1 MKRLLKEKKKRLVN
15 RGVIG
20 VCYIFKPRIC
30 PARSITQPFFGYMV
44 QTCRRGKKGPH
55 NVRGAVETRMN
66 EEGFI
71 MKEMSRRDLFKI
83 GGVAAAGAMG
93 ASMLAGCSPSG
104 EKKTEGG
111 NAAADDKKVND
122 IAGHYRAGT
131 PSFLSA
137 PEPITDIKETKEY
150 DIVIVGAGAAGV
162 PAAISAKEAG
172 ATVALIQKEA
182 TAISQGNT
190 ATGILLDGS
199 DPAGVSAVVSTL
211 LKEHQFRGN
220 RAQVELWAKNSGE
233 AITWIFD
240 LAQKVGAQVSDTTK
254 KWTSTVQTVN
264 GYPLSY
270 LSIDFGPKPYN
281 TGDGMRALAD
291 YAEEQGVEIFY
302 STEAKQLVGDAESG
316 ITGVIAKGA
325 DGNVQFNA
333 KKGVILAAGD
343 YQNDDEMMDYY
354 LPDLHYLGRKQNNKT
369 GDGIKMAVW
378 AGGQIEPIAHTKML
392 HDFDAGPGSMC
403 DMPFLAVKM
412 NGERF
417 ADETAGMSRMN
428 CFLRSEEDAGN
439 YCQIFDSNYMTQA
452 EAWPGKLF
460 DPDALKAYMPEE
472 SGEKKGVYEDQ
483 VATFKADTLDELA
496 TKLGIT
502 DAAAFK
508 KSVERYNALAAE
520 GKDEDFGKD
529 GKWLTTIDTPPFYG
543 IHRKVRVSAVVSGV
557 HVGEHMEVLK
567 ADSTEP
573 IKGLYAI
580 GNTAGDFY
588 CGIDYTMWMPGL
600 SLGRAHTQGYVTGKY
615 VASL

>member
-1 MKRLLKEKKKRLVN
+1 MPT
-15 RGVIG
+15 G
-20 VCYIFKPRIC
+20 
-30 PARSITQPFFGYMV
+30 Q
-44 QTCRRGKKGPH
+44 KGPR
-55 NVRGAVETRMN
+55 NAWSAVEARMN

-104 EKKTEGG
+104 EKKSEGG

-137 PEPITDIKETKEY
+137 PDPITDIKETKDY
-150 DIVIVGAGAAGV
+150 DVVIVGAGAAGV

-254 KWTSTVQTVN
+254 KWTSAVQTVN
-264 GYPLSY
+264 DYPMSY

-291 YAEEQGVEIFY
+291 YAEEQGVDIFY
-302 STEAKQLVGDAESG
+302 STEAKQLVGDADSG

-325 DGNVQFNA
+325 DGNIQFNA

-439 YCQIFDSNYMTQA
+439 YCQIFDANYMTQA
-452 EAWPGKLF
+452 EKWPGKLF
-460 DPDALKAYMPEE
+460 DPEAIKVYMPEE
-472 SGEKKGVYEDQ
+472 SVAKTGVYEDQ

-496 TKLGIT
+496 KKLGIT

-508 KSVERYNALAAE
+508 KTVERYNALAAE
-520 GKDEDFGKD
+520 GKDEDFGKA

-615 VASL
+615 VANL

>member
-1 MKRLLKEKKKRLVN
+1 MPT
-15 RGVIG
+15 G
-20 VCYIFKPRIC
+20 
-30 PARSITQPFFGYMV
+30 Q
-44 QTCRRGKKGPH
+44 KGPR
-55 NVRGAVETRMN
+55 NVRRAVETRMN

-71 MKEMSRRDLFKI
+71 MKEMSRRDLLKI

-567 ADSTEP
+567 ADSSEP

>member
-1 MKRLLKEKKKRLVN
+1 MPT
-15 RGVIG
+15 G
-20 VCYIFKPRIC
+20 
-30 PARSITQPFFGYMV
+30 Q
-44 QTCRRGKKGPH
+44 KGSR
-55 NVRGAVETRMN
+55 NVRRAVETRMN

-104 EKKTEGG
+104 EKKSEGG

-137 PEPITDIKETKEY
+137 PDPITDIKETKEY

-325 DGNVQFNA
+325 DGNIQFNA

-460 DPDALKAYMPEE
+460 DPDALKTYMPEE

-567 ADSTEP
+567 ADSSEP

>member
-1 MKRLLKEKKKRLVN
+1 MPT
-15 RGVIG
+15 G
-20 VCYIFKPRIC
+20 
-30 PARSITQPFFGYMV
+30 Q
-44 QTCRRGKKGPH
+44 KGPH
-55 NVRGAVETRMN
+55 NVWGAVETRMN

-302 STEAKQLVGDAESG
+302 STEAKQLVGDADSG

-567 ADSTEP
+567 ADSSEP

>member
-1 MKRLLKEKKKRLVN
+1 MAQLVEQLTRNEQVTGSSPVNGSMNSQRPASQRAFSYLRLVAAYSAGVSLPALFIRRCN
-15 RGVIG
+15 RG
-20 VCYIFKPRIC
+20 RW
-30 PARSITQPFFGYMV
+30 
-44 QTCRRGKKGPH
+44 CRRRACGNFG
-55 NVRGAVETRMN
+55 RG
-66 EEGFI
+66 
-71 MKEMSRRDLFKI
+71 SRRNRRSYPKR
-83 GGVAAAGAMG
+83 
-93 ASMLAGCSPSG
+93 
-104 EKKTEGG
+104 G
-111 NAAADDKKVND
+111 NRNFPR
-122 IAGHYRAGT
+122 H
-131 PSFLSA
+131 
-137 PEPITDIKETKEY
+137 
-150 DIVIVGAGAAGV
+150 
-162 PAAISAKEAG
+162 
-172 ATVALIQKEA
+172 
-182 TAISQGNT
+182 T

-254 KWTSTVQTVN
+254 KWTSAVKTVN

-302 STEAKQLVGDAESG
+302 NTEAKQLVGDADSG

-325 DGNVQFNA
+325 DGNIQFNA
-333 KKGVILAAGD
+333 KKGVILATGD

-452 EAWPGKLF
+452 ESWPGKLF

-543 IHRKVRVSAVVSGV
+543 IHRKVRVSAIVSGV

-567 ADSTEP
+567 ADSSDP

-600 SLGRAHTQGYVTGKY
+600 SLGRAHTQGYVMGKY
-615 VASL
+615 VAKL

>member
-1 MKRLLKEKKKRLVN
+1 MPT
-15 RGVIG
+15 G
-20 VCYIFKPRIC
+20 
-30 PARSITQPFFGYMV
+30 Q
-44 QTCRRGKKGPH
+44 KGPR
-55 NVRGAVETRMN
+55 NAWSAVEARMN

-104 EKKTEGG
+104 EKKPEGG

-137 PEPITDIKETKEY
+137 PDPITDIKETKEY
-150 DIVIVGAGAAGV
+150 DVVIVGAGAAGV

-254 KWTSTVQTVN
+254 KWTSAVQTVN
-264 GYPLSY
+264 DYPMSY

-291 YAEEQGVEIFY
+291 YAEEQGVDIFY
-302 STEAKQLVGDAESG
+302 STEAKQLVGDADSG

-325 DGNVQFNA
+325 DGNIQFNA

-439 YCQIFDSNYMTQA
+439 YCQIFDANYMTQA
-452 EAWPGKLF
+452 EKWPGKLF
-460 DPDALKAYMPEE
+460 DPEAIKVYMPEE
-472 SGEKKGVYEDQ
+472 SVAKTGVYEDQ

-496 TKLGIT
+496 KKLGIT

-508 KSVERYNALAAE
+508 KTVERYNALAAE
-520 GKDEDFGKD
+520 GKDEDFGKA

-615 VASL
+615 VANL

>member
-1 MKRLLKEKKKRLVN
+1 MSEISKFENARRRASKLLEKMTL
-15 RGVIG
+15 
-20 VCYIFKPRIC
+20 
-30 PARSITQPFFGYMV
+30 T
-44 QTCRRGKKGPH
+44 
-55 NVRGAVETRMN
+55 E
-66 EEGFI
+66 
-71 MKEMSRRDLFKI
+71 KI
-83 GGVAAAGAMG
+83 GQLSQFGTSIYSDDHKAFEDHFAEGKIGSYLTIRDRKRINEIQSELVEK
-93 ASMLAGCSPSG
+93 SP
-104 EKKTEGG
+104 
-111 NAAADDKKVND
+111 NHIPALFADDVIHGYKTTFPIPLAQSCSWD
-122 IAGHYRAGT
+122 
-131 PSFLSA
+131 
-137 PEPITDIKETKEY
+137 PEMTEKCC
-150 DIVIVGAGAAGV
+150 
-162 PAAISAKEAG
+162 AISAKEAG

-233 AITWIFD
+233 AITWVFE

-302 STEAKQLVGDAESG
+302 NTEAKQLVGDADSG

-325 DGNVQFNA
+325 DGNIQFNA
-333 KKGVILAAGD
+333 KKGVILATGD

-452 EAWPGKLF
+452 ASWPGKLF

-543 IHRKVRVSAVVSGV
+543 IHRKVRVSAIVSGV

-567 ADSTEP
+567 ADSSDP

-588 CGIDYTMWMPGL
+588 GGIDYTMWMPGL
-600 SLGRAHTQGYVTGKY
+600 SLGRAHTQGYVMGKY
-615 VASL
+615 VANL

>member
-1 MKRLLKEKKKRLVN
+1 MPT
-15 RGVIG
+15 G
-20 VCYIFKPRIC
+20 
-30 PARSITQPFFGYMV
+30 Q
-44 QTCRRGKKGPH
+44 KGSR

-104 EKKTEGG
+104 EKKSEGG

-302 STEAKQLVGDAESG
+302 NTEAKQLVGDADSG

-325 DGNVQFNA
+325 DGNIQFNA

-452 EAWPGKLF
+452 ESWPGKLF

-567 ADSTEP
+567 ADSSEP

>member
-1 MKRLLKEKKKRLVN
+1 MPT
-15 RGVIG
+15 G
-20 VCYIFKPRIC
+20 
-30 PARSITQPFFGYMV
+30 Q
-44 QTCRRGKKGPH
+44 KGPH

-254 KWTSTVQTVN
+254 KWTSGVKTVN

-302 STEAKQLVGDAESG
+302 NTEAKQLVGDADSG

-325 DGNVQFNA
+325 DGSIQFNA

-452 EAWPGKLF
+452 ESWPGKLF

-543 IHRKVRVSAVVSGV
+543 IHRKVRVSAIVSGV

-567 ADSTEP
+567 ADSSDP

-600 SLGRAHTQGYVTGKY
+600 SLGRAHTQGYVMGKY
-615 VASL
+615 VAKL

>member
-1 MKRLLKEKKKRLVN
+1 M
-15 RGVIG
+15 
-20 VCYIFKPRIC
+20 
-30 PARSITQPFFGYMV
+30 
-44 QTCRRGKKGPH
+44 
-55 NVRGAVETRMN
+55 
-66 EEGFI
+66 
-71 MKEMSRRDLFKI
+71 
-83 GGVAAAGAMG
+83 
-93 ASMLAGCSPSG
+93 
-104 EKKTEGG
+104 
-111 NAAADDKKVND
+111 
-122 IAGHYRAGT
+122 
-131 PSFLSA
+131 
-137 PEPITDIKETKEY
+137 
-150 DIVIVGAGAAGV
+150 GAGAAGV
-162 PAAISAKEAG
+162 PAAISAEEAG

-264 GYPLSY
+264 DYPMSY

-302 STEAKQLVGDAESG
+302 STEAKRLVGDADSG

-325 DGNVQFNA
+325 DGSIQFNA

-378 AGGQIEPIAHTKML
+378 AGGQIEPIAHAKML

-439 YCQIFDSNYMTQA
+439 YCQIFDANYMTRA
-452 EAWPGKLF
+452 EKWPGKLF
-460 DPDALKAYMPEE
+460 DPEAIKVYMPEE
-472 SGEKKGVYEDQ
+472 SVAKTGVYEDQ

-496 TKLGIT
+496 KKLGIT
-502 DAAAFK
+502 DVTAFK
-508 KSVERYNALAAE
+508 KTVERYNALAAE
-520 GKDEDFGKD
+520 GKDEDFGKA

-543 IHRKVRVSAVVSGV
+543 IHRKVRVSAIVSGV

-567 ADSTEP
+567 ADSSEP

-615 VASL
+615 VAKL

>member
-1 MKRLLKEKKKRLVN
+1 M
-15 RGVIG
+15 
-20 VCYIFKPRIC
+20 
-30 PARSITQPFFGYMV
+30 AASIT
-44 QTCRRGKKGPH
+44 RRTAVKG
-55 NVRGAVETRMN
+55 AA
-66 EEGFI
+66 
-71 MKEMSRRDLFKI
+71 SLAA
-83 GGVAAAGAMG
+83 VAAVA
-93 ASMLAGCSPSG
+93 
-104 EKKTEGG
+104 G
-111 NAAADDKKVND
+111 NAAAALAAEGPSVANTTP
-122 IAGHYRAGT
+122 T
-131 PSFLSA
+131 PSFFA
-137 PEPITDIKETKEY
+137 QPDPITDIAETY
-150 DIVIVGAGAAGV
+150 DYDVVVVGAGAAGV
-162 PAAISAKEAG
+162 PAAISAFQAG
-172 ATVALIQKEA
+172 VKVALLQKEDA
-182 TAISQGNT
+182 ASSQGNT
-190 ATGILLDGS
+190 CDSVLKDES
-199 DPAGVSAVVSTL
+199 DPAGVAAVASL
-211 LKEHQFRGN
+211 INQDCSHRS
-220 RAQVELWAKNSGE
+220 RHDQVMLWANNSGE
-233 AITWIFD
+233 ALKWLWD
-240 LAQKVGAQVSDTTK
+240 LGEQAGAQMVDSTA
-254 KWTSTVQTVN
+254 KWTSAIQNIDDYAV
-264 GYPLSY
+264 SY
-270 LSIDFGPKPYN
+270 FAFDFGPKPYN

-302 STEAKQLVGDAESG
+302 NTEAKQLVGDADSG

-325 DGNVQFNA
+325 DGNIQFNA
-333 KKGVILAAGD
+333 KKGVILATGD

-452 EAWPGKLF
+452 EKWPGKLF

-496 TKLGIT
+496 KKLGIT

-543 IHRKVRVSAVVSGV
+543 IHRKVRVSAIVSGV

-600 SLGRAHTQGYVTGKY
+600 SLGRAHTQGYVMGKY
-615 VASL
+615 VANL

>member
-1 MKRLLKEKKKRLVN
+1 MPT
-15 RGVIG
+15 G
-20 VCYIFKPRIC
+20 
-30 PARSITQPFFGYMV
+30 Q
-44 QTCRRGKKGPH
+44 KGSR

-104 EKKTEGG
+104 EKKSEGG

-325 DGNVQFNA
+325 DGNIQFNA

-567 ADSTEP
+567 ADSSEP